1 MSSGTATTDYL
12 SYSGI
17 KSCLD
22 EIPHV
27 IIALLEAVWAR
38 SSHNVLD
45 STDFRR

>member
-17 KSCLD
+17 KSSLD

-27 IIALLEAVWAR
+27 IITLFEVFWTR
-38 SSHNVLD
+38 SSHNILD